1 MIENVLTRLLFKY
14 AGPESGLFHKGERLP
29 IFACSHRAVLLVSR
43 PAGAVGFA
51 GTHYHR
57 NHPAPIE
64 SVDFSDASPDCYEAN
79 PNHPWRV
86 QIRGELVELFDLIL
100 GSPSTELLYT
110 CDPTG
115 AEIEKEL
122 KHLRRFDP

>member
-1 MIENVLTRLLFKY
+1 M
-14 AGPESGLFHKGERLP
+14 
-29 IFACSHRAVLLVSR
+29 
-43 PAGAVGFA
+43 
-51 GTHYHR
+51 
-57 NHPAPIE
+57 
-64 SVDFSDASPDCYEAN
+64 DFSDASPDCYEPD

-86 QIRGELVELFDLIL
+86 QIRAELVELFDLIL
-100 GSPSTELLYT
+100 EKPMTELLFT